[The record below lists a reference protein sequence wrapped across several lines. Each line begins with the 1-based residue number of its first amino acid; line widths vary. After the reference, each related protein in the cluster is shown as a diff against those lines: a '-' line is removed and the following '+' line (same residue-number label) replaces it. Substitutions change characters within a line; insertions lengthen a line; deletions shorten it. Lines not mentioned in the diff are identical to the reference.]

1 MRSVL
6 AALALLLLPLAGLP
20 ARADEAAPAGLP
32 ATLTLEGALQIF
44 RARGFDL
51 LVADAQV
58 KSAEGD
64 LEAASASPN
73 PQLSAGLTRSPG
85 YDASKCT
92 GCSATGF
99 NVGLSDQGALSD
111 LLFTRKKGLRQDV
124 AKAALEAAR
133 GTRADAQRTLE
144 LLLKNLF
151 VQALQARA
159 QIDLAE
165 EARTSAART
174 RELNEKRFALG
185 AVSEADVARAEV
197 AELEA
202 EQLREQARA
211 ALASNR
217 AALAVFLAVRG
228 ETPPFEL
235 DPSGLEFKV
244 PAALSAATTESLFE
258 SLLQTAAQHRPDLQA
273 AARQRAR
280 AEAQLSLVQRSRWPD
295 LTLSVG
301 YAQQGTSSD
310 AISPPTLSAGV
321 SLPLPILY
329 RQSGEQQKAE
339 ADVIVQSALQQ
350 KVEAQVTADVR
361 TAFASFSASRAQ
373 VERMDARLL
382 GRARRARD
390 LIEVQYQKGSAS
402 LLDLL
407 DAQRT
412 FLAVNAERLALLA
425 GYWTAVSALEAAVS
439 QELRR

>member
-6 AALALLLLPLAGLP
+6 AALALLLLPLAGP
-20 ARADEAAPAGLP
+20 SARADEAGPGLP
-32 ATLTLEGALQIF
+32 ATLTLDDALRIF

-58 KSAEGD
+58 RSAEGD
-64 LEAASASPN
+64 LEASSASPN
-73 PQLSAGLTRSPG
+73 PQLSAGVTRSPG
-85 YDASKCT
+85 YDASRCA

-99 NVGLSDQGALSD
+99 SVGLSDQGALSD
-111 LLFTRKKGLRQDV
+111 LLVTRKKGLRQDV
-124 AKAALEAAR
+124 SKAALEAAR
-133 GTRADAQRTLE
+133 GARADAQRTLE
-144 LLLKNLF
+144 LALKNLF

-165 EARTSAART
+165 EARASAART

-217 AALAVFLAVRG
+217 AALAAFLAVRG
-228 ETPPFEL
+228 EPPPFEL
-235 DPSGLEFKV
+235 DPRGLEFKV
-244 PAALSAATTESLFE
+244 PAALSSVSTE
-258 SLLQTAAQHRPDLQA
+258 SLLQRAAQHRPDLQA
-273 AARQRAR
+273 AARQRER
-280 AEAQLSLVQRSRWPD
+280 AEAQLALVQRSRWPD
-295 LTLSVG
+295 LTLNVG
-301 YAQQGTSSD
+301 YAQQGTSAD
-310 AISPPTLSAGV
+310 AIAPPTVSAGV

-339 ADVIVQSALQQ
+339 ADVRAQSALQQ
-350 KVEAQVTADVR
+350 KVEAQVASDVR
-361 TAFASFSASRAQ
+361 TAFASFSSARAQ

-412 FLAVNAERLALLA
+412 LLAVNGERLSLLA

>member
-1 MRSVL
+1 M
-6 AALALLLLPLAGLP
+6 PLVAVP
-20 ARADEAAPAGLP
+20 ARADQGAPASIP
-32 ATLTLEGALQIF
+32 AVLTLEEAVAIF

-51 LVADAQV
+51 LVADAAV
-58 KSAEGD
+58 ASAEGD
-64 LEAASASPN
+64 LAAAGASPN
-73 PQLSAGLTRSPG
+73 PVLSAGVTHSPG
-85 YDASKCT
+85 YDASKCQ

-99 NVGLSDQGALSD
+99 NLGLSDQGALSD

-124 AKAALEAAR
+124 SKAALEAAR
-133 GTRADAQRTLE
+133 GARADAQRTLE
-144 LLLKNLF
+144 LSLKNLF

-165 EARTSAART
+165 EARASAART
-174 RELNEKRFALG
+174 RELNEKRFSLG

-211 ALASNR
+211 QLESTR
-217 AALAVFLAVRG
+217 AALATFLAVRG
-228 ETPPFEL
+228 PLPVFEL
-235 DPSGLEFKV
+235 DPHGLDFKV
-244 PAALSAATTESLFE
+244 PAALSVASAD
-258 SLLQTAAQHRPDLQA
+258 SLLQQAAGARPDLQA
-273 AARQRAR
+273 AARQRER
-280 AEAQLSLVQRSRWPD
+280 AEAQLSLVQRNRWPD
-295 LTLSVG
+295 LALNLG

-310 AISPPTLSAGV
+310 AIAPPTVSAGV
-321 SLPLPILY
+321 SLPLPVFY
-329 RQSGEQQKAE
+329 RQSGEVQKAE
-339 ADVIVQSALQQ
+339 ADLRALSAQQQ
-350 KVEAQVTADVR
+350 KLEAQVAADVR
-361 TAFASFSASRAQ
+361 TAFAAFSAARSQ

-407 DAQRT
+407 DAQRV
-412 FLAVNAERLALLA
+412 FIAVNAERLALLA